1 MRESLALRF
10 LYGTIP
16 GRMVLKLLVQP
27 KVSEAAGHVLSS
39 GVSRFFVPYYISKH
53 KIDMKGI
60 DIPRKGFS
68 SFNDFFTRKRRT
80 GAFDA
85 ACGHVISPCD
95 GWMSVVRLRE
105 NTVLN
110 IKNTRFT
117 LEDLLK
123 DRELAGRFRGGT
135 ALVFR
140 LTPADYHRY
149 CYAADGKVFL
159 RRKIRGV
166 LHCVRPIALRTFPVF
181 VQNSREY
188 LALKTEELGTVVQM
202 EIGALLVGKIKNL
215 NMSSKGDRV
224 HRGEEKGYFE
234 FGGSTILLLFQKDA
248 VCVREESC
256 GRQNGD
262 GEVKVRM
269 GEWIAGTKEHAL
281 AFSTAKG

>member
-1 MRESLALRF
+1 MKESLTLKF
-10 LYGTIP
+10 LYGTVP

-27 KVSEAAGHVLSS
+27 KVSEAAGFVLSS
-39 GVSRFFVPYYISKH
+39 GVSKFFVPYYIQKH
-53 KIDMKGI
+53 KIDMK
-60 DIPRKGFS
+60 DIEIPEKGFS

-80 GAFDA
+80 EGFDA

-95 GWMSVVRLRE
+95 GWLSVVRIRE

-123 DRELAGRFRGGT
+123 DSKLAESFRGGT

-140 LTPADYHRY
+140 LTPANYHRY
-149 CYAADGKVFL
+149 CYAADGKVLL

-188 LALKTEELGTVVQM
+188 QALKTEDFGTVIQM
-202 EIGALLVGKIKNL
+202 EIGALLVGKIKNE
-215 NMSSKGDRV
+215 NTASKGDHV

-248 VCVREESC
+248 VCVREELYE
-256 GRQNGD
+256 RRNGD
-262 GEVKVRM
+262 GEIRVRM
-269 GEWIAGTKEHAL
+269 GEFIGYSSAMK
-281 AFSTAKG
+281 